1 MITDYIRRSI
11 EPILQKSGRTFKS
24 VLVTG
29 PRQVGKTTTL
39 VETFKGV
46 PRTTFDDKIQLRN
59 ALSDPALFL
68 RDNPPPAILDEVQYA
83 PAIFP
88 EIKRVLDDGR
98 EYGRYFLTG
107 SQQYNLMENVT
118 ESLSGRIAVHELQGL
133 SMREIK
139 GVEFNRHF
147 VPTEEYLSKRKM
159 SLVRYDDIWQHIHR
173 GSNPELQSPEIEW
186 STYWSSY
193 VQTYMERDV
202 SQMINVKDKM
212 AFITFMT
219 AVAARTGQLLNY
231 SAVAEEVGKT
241 VATIKE
247 WISVLQASGLVF
259 LLQPY
264 SSSALTR
271 AIKTPKIYFRDTGLA
286 CYLTR
291 WLTPET
297 IRASAM
303 NGNIFETFVVS
314 EILKSF
320 SNSGQ
325 DYRFS
330 VFYYRGKDKRKMRK
344 NGVTESYES
353 EIDLIIHENGVL
365 YPIEIKMSA
374 NPDTSMANA
383 FDVLDLDQT
392 KIRGKGAIICLY
404 DKLVNLKEDLLAVPI
419 EYI

>member
-1 MITDYIRRSI
+1 
-11 EPILQKSGRTFKS
+11 LQKSGRTFKS

-173 GSNPELQSPEIEW
+173 GSNPELQSPEIM
-186 STYWSSY
+186 
-193 VQTYMERDV
+193 VD
-202 SQMINVKDKM
+202 ILVKLCSD
-212 AFITFMT
+212 IYG
-219 AVAARTGQLLNY
+219 AR
-231 SAVAEEVGKT
+231 
-241 VATIKE
+241 
-247 WISVLQASGLVF
+247 
-259 LLQPY
+259 
-264 SSSALTR
+264 R
-271 AIKTPKIYFRDTGLA
+271 
-286 CYLTR
+286 
-291 WLTPET
+291 
-297 IRASAM
+297 
-303 NGNIFETFVVS
+303 
-314 EILKSF
+314 KSDDQRK
-320 SNSGQ
+320 GQ
-325 DYRFS
+325 DGIHYIHDRRRRKDRAAIELLCRRR
-330 VFYYRGKDKRKMRK
+330 RGW
-344 NGVTESYES
+344 
-353 EIDLIIHENGVL
+353 
-365 YPIEIKMSA
+365 
-374 NPDTSMANA
+374 
-383 FDVLDLDQT
+383 
-392 KIRGKGAIICLY
+392 
-404 DKLVNLKEDLLAVPI
+404 
-419 EYI
+419 